1 MPTPWQPMPTAGLA
15 RVARQ
20 DAIDRWFGWW
30 WRYMREIA
38 VAFDTIVFAMLGW
51 LSAFVPV
58 A

>member
-1 MPTPWQPMPTAGLA
+1 MPTAGLA